1 MGKVEEWLN
10 GVGGFLLAKIINL
23 MTHILLSVLYCIF
36 CTIERCLMSKKRVWY
51 IVCQTCQLAIVIFTC
66 SSIRLGINSQI
77 ISNICILI
85 ERYDK
90 MSVPQSLCLFTFISP
105 DRIISYHWS
114 LAKPT
119 YTVLVLCTCGLFW
132 AQQNF
137 CNALCCDQL
146 CLCSSWWTLTVT
158 AGKSCNLQL

>member
-1 MGKVEEWLN
+1 
-10 GVGGFLLAKIINL
+10 
-23 MTHILLSVLYCIF
+23 
-36 CTIERCLMSKKRVWY
+36 
-51 IVCQTCQLAIVIFTC
+51 
-66 SSIRLGINSQI
+66 
-77 ISNICILI
+77 
-85 ERYDK
+85 

-119 YTVLVLCTCGLFW
+119 HTVLVLCTCGLFW

-158 AGKSCNLQL
+158 AGKSSNYNQKTKSNCHVKNLHCLSLKPVHQTRWLSGLFVCLGIFKFILCNFVELCILKSFLKVRLSPWSSTRLFSDMWQTIAAELRALKVTC